1 MEKDKTIL
9 ELLDKLEKE
18 ELDFLPDENAKKAFM
33 ALIKFMIVAI

>member
-1 MEKDKTIL
+1 MENDKTIL

-33 ALIKFMIVAI
+33 DFIRFIIVAI

>member
-1 MEKDKTIL
+1 MEKDETIL